1 MLIGKETK
9 MSQNGR
15 IIDYLT
21 RHGSITQLDAM
32 KDLGIMRLGARVFDL
47 KERGYN
53 IVTVMVEDLNRF
65 GEPTRYARYYLKGDA
80 K

>member
-1 MLIGKETK
+1 

-21 RHGSITQLDAM
+21 RNGSITQLDAM
-32 KDLGIMRLGARVFDL
+32 NDLGIMRLGARVYDL

-53 IVTVMVEDLNRF
+53 IVTVMVEGVNRF
-65 GEPTRYARYYLKGDA
+65 GEPTRYARYYLKGAEND
-80 K
+80 

>member
-1 MLIGKETK
+1 

-53 IVTVMVEDLNRF
+53 IQTVMVEDLNRF
-65 GEPTRYARYYLKGDA
+65 GEPTRYARYYLKGD
-80 K
+80 KE

>member
-1 MLIGKETK
+1 

-21 RHGSITQLDAM
+21 RNGSITQLDAM

-53 IVTVMVEDLNRF
+53 IQTVMVEDLNRF
-65 GEPTRYARYYLKGDA
+65 GEPTRYARYYLKGD
-80 K
+80 KE

>member
-1 MLIGKETK
+1 

-21 RHGSITQLDAM
+21 RNGSITQLDAM

-53 IVTVMVEDLNRF
+53 IQTVMVEDLNRF

>member
-1 MLIGKETK
+1 

-32 KDLGIMRLGARVFDL
+32 RDLGIMRLGARVFDL

-53 IVTVMVEDLNRF
+53 IQTVMVEDLNRF
-65 GEPTRYARYYLKGDA
+65 GELTRYARYYLKGD
-80 K
+80 KE

>member
-1 MLIGKETK
+1 

-15 IIDYLT
+15 IIDYLAKN
-21 RHGSITQLDAM
+21 GSITQLDAM
-32 KDLGIMRLGARVFDL
+32 RDLGIMRLGARVFDL

>member
-15 IIDYLT
+15 IIDYLAKN
-21 RHGSITQLDAM
+21 GSITQLDAM
-32 KDLGIMRLGARVFDL
+32 RDLGIMRLGARVFDL

-53 IVTVMVEDLNRF
+53 IQTVMVEDLNRF
-65 GEPTRYARYYLKGDA
+65 GEPTRYARYYLKGD
-80 K
+80 KE

>member
-1 MLIGKETK
+1 

-15 IIDYLT
+15 IIDYLAKN
-21 RHGSITQLDAM
+21 GSITQLDAM

-53 IVTVMVEDLNRF
+53 IQTVMVEDLNRF
-65 GEPTRYARYYLKGDA
+65 GEPTRYARYYLKGD
-80 K
+80 KE

>member
-1 MLIGKETK
+1 

-15 IIDYLT
+15 IIDYLMKN
-21 RHGSITQLDAM
+21 GSITQLDAM

-65 GEPTRYARYYLKGDA
+65 GEPTRYARYYLKGD
-80 K
+80 KE

>member
-1 MLIGKETK
+1 

-15 IIDYLT
+15 IIDYLAKN
-21 RHGSITQLDAM
+21 GSITQLDAM
-32 KDLGIMRLGARVFDL
+32 RDLGIMRLGARVFDL

-53 IVTVMVEDLNRF
+53 IQTVMVEDLNRF

>member
-1 MLIGKETK
+1 

-65 GEPTRYARYYLKGDA
+65 GEPTRYARYYLKGD
-80 K
+80 KE

>member
-1 MLIGKETK
+1 
-9 MSQNGR
+9 MSQSRR
-15 IIDYLT
+15 ILDYMAM
-21 RHGSITQLDAM
+21 HGSITQLDAM
-32 KDLGIMRLGARVFDL
+32 RDLGIMRLGARVFDL

-65 GEPTRYARYYLKGDA
+65 GEQTRYARYYLKGDA

>member
-1 MLIGKETK
+1 

-32 KDLGIMRLGARVFDL
+32 RDLGIMRLGARVFDL

-53 IVTVMVEDLNRF
+53 IQTVMVEDLNRF
-65 GEPTRYARYYLKGDA
+65 GEQTRYARYYLKGD
-80 K
+80 KE

>member
-1 MLIGKETK
+1 

-15 IIDYLT
+15 IIDYLAKN
-21 RHGSITQLDAM
+21 GSITQLDAM

-53 IVTVMVEDLNRF
+53 IQTVMVEDLNRF

>member
-1 MLIGKETK
+1 

>member
-1 MLIGKETK
+1 

-15 IIDYLT
+15 IIGYIM
-21 RHGSITQLDAM
+21 RNGSITQLDAM
-32 KDLGIMRLGARVFDL
+32 RDLGIMRLGARVFDL

-53 IVTVMVEDLNRF
+53 IETVMVWGTNRF

-80 K
+80 E